1 MKKLFSTILVLI
13 IVCATEANAQGTW
26 TGQSASDFTYDFGAG
41 TGLGTT
47 YNGAATAKSSVS
59 SSEAPGF
66 LPYPSSG
73 FSRVYTGAAAST
85 GGFTINSSPASITL
99 TASNS
104 TSAPNKFSVYNVA
117 DLSAVTSSFF
127 TVSFGNTNATTG
139 ALTYAFGNSAS
150 GTEGNNIF
158 NNGSV
163 LQGGANAGIFNYL
176 RWDMTNTTITFS
188 YRATDGAAVTINSTS
203 FSKTGGPY
211 NVEVY
216 ANNHTSPQ
224 EYTRSSVN
232 YTLPSGTFNIWVN
245 GARVTGAASLV
256 NFPRTGELTLGS
268 PLNSFLLQ
276 GLRSTTGTLA
286 PVTVGNFNI
295 KYIPASTLPVTLKG
309 FKAVRSNTSSRLTW
323 QTLTERN
330 NSHFEILRKKTSS
343 DDFEYIGKVS
353 GKGNSDDVINY
364 SFTDFNPV
372 AGVNYYQLKQVD
384 NDGKTTLFDE
394 TVSVSFDLTEEIKF
408 SHNAGKISVTVFAKA
423 EGKGDLLIS
432 DISGRKVLAK
442 PLTYKKEFN
451 NYSYDLNNA
460 PSGIY
465 VVNISVGNHS
475 KSFKFIK

>member
-1 MKKLFSTILVLI
+1 MKKLFSII
-13 IVCATEANAQGTW
+13 IVLMIFCAAGANAQGTW
-26 TGQSASDFTYDFGAG
+26 AGQSASDFTYDFGSA
-41 TGLGTT
+41 TGSGTT
-47 YNGAATAKSSVS
+47 YDAAASAKSSVS
-59 SSEAPGF
+59 SSTIPGF

-85 GGFTINSSPASITL
+85 GGFTISSSPASITL

-158 NNGSV
+158 NNGSI

-176 RWDMTNTTITFS
+176 RWDMTATTITFS
-188 YRATDGAAVTINSTS
+188 YRGTDGAAITINSST

-216 ANNHTSPQ
+216 ANNHTASR

-245 GARVTGAASLV
+245 GTRITGSASLV
-256 NFPRTGELTLGS
+256 NFPRTGELALGA

-286 PVTVGNFNI
+286 PINVGNFNI
-295 KYIPASTLPVTLKG
+295 KYVPTNTLPVSLKG
-309 FKAVRSNTSSRLTW
+309 LKAVKNNTTSRLTW
-323 QTLTERN
+323 QTLSEKN
-330 NSHFEILRKKTSS
+330 NSHFEILRKKSSS
-343 DDFEYIGKVS
+343 DDFEYIGKVT

-364 SFTDFNPV
+364 SFTDFTPI
-372 AGVNYYQLKQVD
+372 AGVNYYKLIQVD
-384 NDGKTTLFDE
+384 KDGKTTLFDE
-394 TVSVSFDLTEEIKF
+394 TVSVSFDLSDEIKF
-408 SHNAGKISVTVFAKA
+408 SQNAGKISLTVFANA

-432 DISGRKVLAK
+432 DISGRKVLAQT
-442 PLTYKKEFN
+442 LTYKKEFN
-451 NYSYDLNNA
+451 SYSYDLNNA
-460 PSGIY
+460 PSGVY
-465 VVNISVGNHS
+465 VVNISVANHS